1 MLEARVDQVG
11 QYEEKIVILSDE
23 LGKVKRVVDDNMRK
37 TIEEIG
43 KTNRDMAE
51 LKQSFQAHKESYT
64 STFDNNNFFMD
75 EQKGLVRKLEGNIAQ
90 QK

>member
-1 MLEARVDQVG
+1 MDQVG

-51 LKQSFQAHKESYT
+51 LKQSF
-64 STFDNNNFFMD
+64 
-75 EQKGLVRKLEGNIAQ
+75 
-90 QK
+90 